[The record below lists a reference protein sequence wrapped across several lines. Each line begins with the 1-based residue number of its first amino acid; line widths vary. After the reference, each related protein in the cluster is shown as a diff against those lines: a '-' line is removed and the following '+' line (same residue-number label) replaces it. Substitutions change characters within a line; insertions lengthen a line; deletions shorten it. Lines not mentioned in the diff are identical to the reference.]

1 MSDVIAGHQLLLQES
16 QISLSEAFGGEFFLN
31 KCHPCMTTETVTS
44 QFLQRSLKH
53 QEYVSFSRGI
63 LDSHESQDLLFS
75 GYFCIS
81 LVLSH
86 HLGKPRLITLVG
98 CRSNEKRL
106 GSDLVHLLD
115 FFVHVGNDALE
126 LHHNRV
132 GKNASFARMHA
143 RPIHI
148 SIRTF
153 GMPDFNQQSF
163 FARAVRTWV
172 FVWLL
177 AVRYWLERH

>member
-1 MSDVIAGHQLLLQES
+1 
-16 QISLSEAFGGEFFLN
+16 
-31 KCHPCMTTETVTS
+31 MTTETVTS

-98 CRSNEKRL
+98 CWSNEKRL
-106 GSDLVHLLD
+106 GSNLVHLLD

-163 FARAVRTWV
+163 FARAVRT
-172 FVWLL
+172 
-177 AVRYWLERH
+177 